1 MSAKGA
7 GDAIIAAEP
16 RASLLPEEIRTE
28 RAVKRTRRGLVFG
41 VLGTFVVAALAIG
54 AMFALQVQAS
64 VQLALSQAHT
74 TSLLQQQ
81 TEYGEIRE
89 LRSNVMI
96 VSQAQQIGASTEID
110 WRDYLAQVQAT
121 LPVGVVVTQADIDSA
136 TPMTPYAQSTAPLQG
151 ERVAT
156 IAFTATS
163 PTLPDVPVWLD
174 SLATLPGYAD
184 ALPGE
189 VTAAEEGA
197 WTVTITM
204 HVDQSVFTKRFAPP
218 TDAASEPAA
227 DGTDA
232 TKDGE

>member
-1 MSAKGA
+1 MSARGV
-7 GDAIIAAEP
+7 GEAIVAAEP

-74 TSLLQQQ
+74 TNLLQQQ

-96 VSQAQQIGASTEID
+96 VSQAQEIGASTEID
-110 WRDYLAQVQAT
+110 WRDYLEDVQAT

-174 SLATLPGYAD
+174 GLATLPGYAD

-189 VTAAEEGA
+189 VTATEQGQ
-197 WTVTITM
+197 WTVSITM

>member
-28 RAVKRTRRGLVFG
+28 RAVKRTRRGLVLG
-41 VLGTFVVAALAIG
+41 VLGTFVIAALAVG
-54 AMFALQVQAS
+54 AVFAMQVQAS
-64 VQLALSQAHT
+64 VQLALSQVHT
-74 TSLLQQQ
+74 TDLLQQQ
-81 TEYGEIRE
+81 TGYGEIRE
-89 LRSNVMI
+89 LRNNVMI
-96 VSQAQQIGASTEID
+96 VSEAQQIGASTEID
-110 WRDYLAQVQAT
+110 WRDYLQEVQAT
-121 LPVGVVVTQADIDSA
+121 LPAGVVITQADIDSA

-163 PTLPDVPVWLD
+163 PTLPDVPAWLD
-174 SLATLPGYAD
+174 GLATLPGYAD

-189 VTAAEEGA
+189 VSADASRV

-204 HVDQSVFTKRFAPP
+204 HVDQTVFTKRFATA
-218 TDAASEPAA
+218 TDAASEPAGLETA
-227 DGTDA
+227 EG
-232 TKDGE
+232 GE

>member
-28 RAVKRTRRGLVFG
+28 RAVKRTRRGLVLG
-41 VLGTFVVAALAIG
+41 VLATFVVAALGVG
-54 AMFALQVQAS
+54 AVFALQVQAS
-64 VQLALSQAHT
+64 VQLALSQVHT
-74 TSLLQQQ
+74 TDLLQQQ

-96 VSQAQQIGASTEID
+96 VSQAQAIGASTEID
-110 WRDYLAQVQAT
+110 WRDYLEEVQAT
-121 LPVGVVVTQADIDSA
+121 LPAGVVITQADIDSA

-174 SLATLPGYAD
+174 GLATLPGYAD

-189 VTAAEEGA
+189 VSADENRVWTA
-197 WTVTITM
+197 TITM
-204 HVDQSVFTKRFAPP
+204 HVDQSVFTKRFAT
-218 TDAASEPAA
+218 TDAASEPA
-227 DGTDA
+227 GTG
-232 TKDGE
+232 TETVEDGE